1 MNNQS
6 MHRLTIPTNV
16 GDLKSLPVLLNIET
30 ASNIPHISDRQ
41 MRKWCEDGTI
51 KAVKMGRVWRVNR
64 DSLREFCGLA

>member
-1 MNNQS
+1 MNNHSAQS
-6 MHRLTIPTNV
+6 NIPTNV

-30 ASNIPHISDRQ
+30 ASGIPQISDRQ

-64 DSLREFCGLA
+64 DSLLEFCGLA

>member
-1 MNNQS
+1 MNNHTAQS
-6 MHRLTIPTNV
+6 KIPTSV

-30 ASNIPHISDRQ
+30 ASGIPQISDRQ

-64 DSLREFCGLA
+64 DSLLEFCGLA